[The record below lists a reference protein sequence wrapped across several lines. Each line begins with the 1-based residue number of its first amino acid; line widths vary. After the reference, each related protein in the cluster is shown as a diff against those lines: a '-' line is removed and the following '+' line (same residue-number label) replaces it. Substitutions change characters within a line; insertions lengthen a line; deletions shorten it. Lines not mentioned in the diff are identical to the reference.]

1 MNTNMNTDTNVSDKL
16 NYPEKY
22 SARYSVFLIQLAWIV
37 EIIAVAIGFTI
48 SIVVA
53 ISAYATFEDS
63 TTSGLLGGTSAI
75 LVSALPFVL
84 IAIVELCKIPLTFT
98 VMAVKHLGWKLL
110 FIFIV
115 FFLCIITFETMLN
128 GFERNFSNLNRAID
142 ERKNKMEDAKSQVA
156 LLEKRRSYIVK
167 FTEDEL
173 ENDLL
178 DSRTDV
184 QKGYEKSI
192 SNVNSYARR
201 ALSKIDY
208 SFKPEIETEIQ
219 RLMDVRDVYY
229 KEWSEEKATIE
240 DRFSVL
246 LLQNISGSSEEKDR
260 LLSELEI
267 LKSEKEKAVADAGFF
282 TIDGVERKYRDLIAR
297 KEDQIGKITLGYLG
311 GDAIQKQS
319 SMQEQLKQQLDFVN
333 EKFNRRLTE
342 LNERIEGLELDL
354 EEKITNNI
362 KTEAKINNNAGAQR
376 ARYSKTKKAS
386 LTDLKSYEDQ
396 KLQELEVIAE
406 RSFGIDEQIFE
417 FQNLQ
422 GKYQNEI
429 NHLINQNQVYRLA
442 MYAYGLESATEVS
455 RRMVGIVALLWFGS
469 LSLIASVTG
478 VMLALAGFY
487 LRKFVDPEKFGISLW
502 PRWFSFSWL
511 TGILP
516 RNKNEKTG

>member
-1 MNTNMNTDTNVSDKL
+1 
-16 NYPEKY
+16 
-22 SARYSVFLIQLAWIV
+22 
-37 EIIAVAIGFTI
+37 
-48 SIVVA
+48 
-53 ISAYATFEDS
+53 
-63 TTSGLLGGTSAI
+63 
-75 LVSALPFVL
+75 
-84 IAIVELCKIPLTFT
+84 
-98 VMAVKHLGWKLL
+98 
-110 FIFIV
+110 
-115 FFLCIITFETMLN
+115 MLN

-442 MYAYGLESATEVS
+442 MYAYGQ
-455 RRMVGIVALLWFGS
+455 
-469 LSLIASVTG
+469 
-478 VMLALAGFY
+478 
-487 LRKFVDPEKFGISLW
+487 
-502 PRWFSFSWL
+502 
-511 TGILP
+511 
-516 RNKNEKTG
+516 

>member
-1 MNTNMNTDTNVSDKL
+1 MNETINNKL

-37 EIIAVAIGFTI
+37 EIIAVIIGFTI

-53 ISAYATFEDS
+53 ISAYSTFED
-63 TTSGLLGGTSAI
+63 TTTTGLLGGTSAV

-110 FIFIV
+110 FIFFVI
-115 FFLCIITFETMLN
+115 FLCLITFETMLN

-142 ERKNKMEDAKSQVA
+142 ERKNKMEDSISQIA

-173 ENDLL
+173 ANDLL
-178 DSRTDV
+178 NSRTDV
-184 QKGYEKSI
+184 QKGFEKSI
-192 SNVNSYARR
+192 SNVNSYSRR
-201 ALSKIDY
+201 ALAKIDY
-208 SFKPEIETEIQ
+208 SFKPEIEAEIQ

-229 KEWSEEKATIE
+229 KEWSEEKETIE

-260 LLSELEI
+260 LLDELKK
-267 LKSEKEKAVADAGFF
+267 LKSEKEAAIADANFL
-282 TIDGVERKYRDLIAR
+282 TISSEERKYLNLIAR

-319 SMQEQLKQQLDFVN
+319 SMQDQLKQQLDFVN
-333 EKFNRRLTE
+333 DKYNRRLSE
-342 LNERIEGLELDL
+342 LNDRIEGIKSDL
-354 EEKITNNI
+354 EERIATNVKTENNI
-362 KTEAKINNNAGAQR
+362 NRNAGAQK
-376 ARYSKTKKAS
+376 ARYSKTKKDN
-386 LTDLKSYEDQ
+386 LTELKTYEDL

-406 RSFGIDEQIFE
+406 RSFGIDEKIYE
-417 FQNLQ
+417 FQTLQ

-442 MYAYGLESATEVS
+442 MYGYGLESATEVS
-455 RRMVGIVALLWFGS
+455 RRMVGVVALLWFGS
-469 LSLIASVTG
+469 LSLIASLTG

-487 LRKFVDPEKFGISLW
+487 LRKFVEPEKYGISLW
-502 PRWFSFSWL
+502 PKWFSFSWL
-511 TGILP
+511 
-516 RNKNEKTG
+516 RNIQSGGKK